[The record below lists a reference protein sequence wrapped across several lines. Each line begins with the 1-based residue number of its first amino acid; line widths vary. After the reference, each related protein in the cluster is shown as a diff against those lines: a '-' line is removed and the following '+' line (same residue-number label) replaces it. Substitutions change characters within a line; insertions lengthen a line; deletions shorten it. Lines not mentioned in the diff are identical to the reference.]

1 MSAHL
6 LPLRATAVPRLLIV
20 GDIALFREGI
30 ERGLART
37 AEFRVVGSVDV
48 REALAIVRREPIDV
62 VVLDTSRGRA
72 SSQARQLLEICPA
85 LKIVAFG
92 VGTVDDALACA
103 EAGVRAFV
111 GENGS
116 VDEIGEAVR
125 IAARGLGI
133 CPPELTARLF
143 DRLAEIARGNGVRR
157 HDRLTERQD
166 RIARMVAEGLSNKQ
180 IARELS
186 ISPATVKNHVHAI
199 LGKFDLPRRSAIGS
213 QLNGSSPACERA

>member
-1 MSAHL
+1 M
-6 LPLRATAVPRLLIV
+6 
-20 GDIALFREGI
+20 
-30 ERGLART
+30 
-37 AEFRVVGSVDV
+37 

-72 SSQARQLLEICPA
+72 SSRGRQLLEICPA

-125 IAARGLGI
+125 RRTGPGDLPARTDPRACSIAWPR
-133 CPPELTARLF
+133 
-143 DRLAEIARGNGVRR
+143 
-157 HDRLTERQD
+157 
-166 RIARMVAEGLSNKQ
+166 
-180 IARELS
+180 
-186 ISPATVKNHVHAI
+186 SPAATEFA
-199 LGKFDLPRRSAIGS
+199 GTTG
-213 QLNGSSPACERA
+213 